1 MTNLGNF
8 LKYVIDPR
16 KVKALILVLQSVI
29 LLMLVGCRNQLE
41 KDTTRFQAEI
51 EALQATHEAEIARLT
66 AQAEQGIY
74 ATQYLSSEYKD
85 DAWALGQWLDCLDQ
99 RYSLTPEAKAL
110 ACWVVLNRM
119 ESSEYPDSIEEVLL
133 QPGQFCEFSDKEEPT
148 EANFIIATNQLSRYH
163 NGDIRPVPSTAIFIT
178 VNNNGVELRNDFKET
193 ARTQYWRAK

>member
-8 LKYVIDPR
+8 IKYVIDFK

-29 LLMLVGCRNQLE
+29 LLMIAGCRSQLV
-41 KDTTRFQAEI
+41 KDTNKFQAEI
-51 EALQATHEAEIARLT
+51 KALQASHSAEIAQIT

-74 ATQYLSSEYKD
+74 ATQYLSSEYEK
-85 DAWALGQWLDCLDQ
+85 DAWTLGQWLDCLDQ

-119 ESSEYPDSIEEVLL
+119 EASEYPDNIEDVLL
-133 QPGQFCEFSDKEEPT
+133 QPEQFCEFSNEKAPT

-163 NGDIRPVPSTAIFIT
+163 NGDIRPVPSTAVFIT
-178 VNNNGVELRNDFKET
+178 VSNNGVELRDNFKET
-193 ARTQYWRAK
+193 AKTQYWRA

>member
-8 LKYVIDPR
+8 LKYVRDPK
-16 KVKALILVLQSVI
+16 KVKALILILQSVI
-29 LLMLVGCRNQLE
+29 LLLITGCRSQLV
-41 KDTTRFQAEI
+41 KDTNKFQAEI
-51 EALQATHEAEIARLT
+51 EALQASHSAEIAQIT

-74 ATQYLSSEYKD
+74 ATQYLSSEYEK

-119 ESSEYPDSIEEVLL
+119 ESSEYPDNIEDVLL
-133 QPGQFCEFSDKEEPT
+133 QPDQFCEFSDKEEPT

-163 NGDIRPVPSTAIFIT
+163 NGDIRPVPSTAVFIT
-178 VNNNGVELRNDFKET
+178 VSNNGVELRDDFKET
-193 ARTQYWRAK
+193 ARTQYWRA

>member
-29 LLMLVGCRNQLE
+29 LLMIVGCRSQLVR
-41 KDTTRFQAEI
+41 DTYRFQTEI
-51 EALQATHEAEIARLT
+51 EAIRTEHEAEIARLT

-85 DAWALGQWLDCLDQ
+85 DAWTLGQWLDCLDQ
-99 RYSLTPEAKAL
+99 RYNLTPEAKAL

-163 NGDIRPVPSTAIFIT
+163 NDDIRPVPSTAIFIT
-178 VNNNGVELRNDFKET
+178 VSNNGVELRNDFKET
-193 ARTQYWRAK
+193 ARTQYWRA

>member
-29 LLMLVGCRNQLE
+29 LLMLVGCRSQLE

-74 ATQYLSSEYKD
+74 ATQYLSSEYED

-99 RYSLTPEAKAL
+99 RYNLTPEANAL

-119 ESSEYPDSIEEVLL
+119 ESSE
-133 QPGQFCEFSDKEEPT
+133 
-148 EANFIIATNQLSRYH
+148 
-163 NGDIRPVPSTAIFIT
+163 
-178 VNNNGVELRNDFKET
+178 
-193 ARTQYWRAK
+193 

>member
-8 LKYVIDPR
+8 LKYVIDFK
-16 KVKALILVLQSVI
+16 KVKTLILILQSVI
-29 LLMLVGCRNQLE
+29 LLMIAGCRSQLV
-41 KDTTRFQAEI
+41 KDTNKFQAEI
-51 EALQATHEAEIARLT
+51 EALQASHSAEIAQIT

-74 ATQYLSSEYKD
+74 ATQYLSSEYEK

-119 ESSEYPDSIEEVLL
+119 ESSEYPDNIEDVLL
-133 QPGQFCEFSDKEEPT
+133 QPEQFCEFSNEKVPT

-163 NGDIRPVPSTAIFIT
+163 NGDIRPVPSTAVFIT
-178 VNNNGVELRNDFKET
+178 VSNNGVELRDDFKET
-193 ARTQYWRAK
+193 ARTQYWRA